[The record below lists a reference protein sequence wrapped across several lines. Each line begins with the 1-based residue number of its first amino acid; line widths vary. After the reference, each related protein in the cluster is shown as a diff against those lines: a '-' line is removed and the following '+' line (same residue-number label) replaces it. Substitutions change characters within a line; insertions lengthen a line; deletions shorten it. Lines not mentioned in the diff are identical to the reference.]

1 MVPGEPPD
9 VTARRPTDRGGE
21 PVDSTAAA
29 SADDPVDVDDL
40 VGDLRELAAGVDSP
54 TVHEEIGEATAL
66 VRLAGARGL
75 IDSGVRR
82 LDLRDA
88 AEALVGT
95 VVFASPLLVEGGI
108 FDIATH
114 VFGTR
119 VAGLPVF
126 LLANVA
132 FVVLMT
138 YALVEWTGRDRED
151 PHRLAGVLP
160 TRVVMILAVSFLTTG
175 ALMAVWGRVG
185 PWLTPTEAL
194 ARVTVLWTVGA
205 LGAAL
210 GDIVSG
216 DELADGTP
224 VDPPGTPGNDPD
236 QVDVVESLHGQFD
249 DLHAVLDDEG
259 DRQALRRI
267 EARATRA
274 AADDGFGDHIDK
286 YTSRDV
292 AEAFVGSVFFAI
304 PLLVEDG
311 VYEVADFLLSLSV
324 AGLPVAVLAHATF
337 VVVTVAAILYW
348 TGPQDVEVTRPIFG
362 VVPRRLLGIAVVAFL
377 TAAALMT
384 MWGRLDGWQDPA
396 VALAR
401 ISTVWAVA
409 SFGGALGDILPGE
422 SSGADINDQ
431 LADFGDRVADWDD
444 DA

>member
-1 MVPGEPPD
+1 M
-9 VTARRPTDRGGE
+9 TDRRARERDDRPHGSGASVE
-21 PVDSTAAA
+21 PGDPGDVAAL
-29 SADDPVDVDDL
+29 VDDL
-40 VGDLRELAAGVDSP
+40 RDLADGVDSP
-54 TVHEEIGEATAL
+54 AAHDEIGETTAL

-75 IDSGVRR
+75 LDSGVRQ

-119 VAGLPVF
+119 AAGIPVF
-126 LLANVA
+126 LVANVA

-138 YALVEWTGRDRED
+138 YALVEWTGRDRLD
-151 PHRLAGVLP
+151 PSTLLGVVP
-160 TRVVMILAVSFLTTG
+160 TRVVMILVVSFLTTG
-175 ALMAVWGRVG
+175 TLMAVWGRIG
-185 PWLTPTEAL
+185 PWLPPSEAL

-216 DELADGTP
+216 DEMAEETTGAPADLGA
-224 VDPPGTPGNDPD
+224 DPD
-236 QVDVVESLHGQFD
+236 RAAVVASLDAQFD
-249 DLHAVLDDEG
+249 DLHAALHDPA
-259 DRQALRRI
+259 DRRELRRI
-267 EARATRA
+267 EARATRGVV
-274 AADDGFGDHIDK
+274 DDGFGDRIDK
-286 YTSRDV
+286 YTTRDV

-311 VYEVADFLLSLSV
+311 VFEVADFLLSLSLG
-324 AGLPVAVLAHATF
+324 GLPVAFLAHATF
-337 VVVTVAAILYW
+337 VVGTVAAILYW
-348 TGPQDVEVTRPIFG
+348 TGPQDVQVTRPIFG

-377 TAAALMT
+377 TAAALLT

-431 LADFGDRVADWDD
+431 LAEIGDLVGDD
-444 DA
+444 D